1 MMLLSGLERE
11 IPMSVK
17 RITVRVS
24 PELHEQVCQTAAR
37 HKLSLNRFVVEALEA
52 HLLRHE
58 AKVEQW
64 PLRQLSELL
73 APAAEAAELSEE
85 ELMRQVRETR
95 RRIWEERYQ
104 AATGAIGSDAP

>member
-1 MMLLSGLERE
+1 MMLLSGLGVE

-24 PELHEQVCQTAAR
+24 PELHEQVCEAAAR
-37 HKLSLNRFVVEALEA
+37 RQLSLNRFVVEALEA
-52 HLLRHE
+52 HVLRRE
-58 AKVEQW
+58 AAEQW
-64 PLRQLSELL
+64 PLRQLGAML

-85 ELMRQVRETR
+85 ELLRQVRETR

-104 AATGAIGSDAP
+104 AAAGTLESDAP